1 MGRVVSVAGP
11 SQGGLGHPSLRCGRL
26 VEMVGFRQ
34 HIGSLAMNHDN
45 ANATGLIP
53 FTIDLTFE
61 EGRRRAEVVAAL
73 GPDWD
78 PVAALRGEDEAYAL
92 LYSGLDAEQQRT
104 YDLLVAAG
112 VLPGEEP
119 GRAATH

>member
-1 MGRVVSVAGP
+1 
-11 SQGGLGHPSLRCGRL
+11 
-26 VEMVGFRQ
+26 
-34 HIGSLAMNHDN
+34 MNQDN
-45 ANATGLIP
+45 TPGLIP

-61 EGRRRAEVVAAL
+61 EARRRAEVVAAL

-112 VLPGEEP
+112 VLSGEEP
-119 GRAATH
+119 GRAAAH

>member
-1 MGRVVSVAGP
+1 
-11 SQGGLGHPSLRCGRL
+11 
-26 VEMVGFRQ
+26 
-34 HIGSLAMNHDN
+34 MNQDN
-45 ANATGLIP
+45 VNELTP
-53 FTIDLTFE
+53 FAIDLTFE
-61 EGRRRAEVVAAL
+61 EARRRTEVMAAL

-104 YDLLVAAG
+104 YDMLVAAG
-112 VLPGEEP
+112 VLPGEGP

>member
-1 MGRVVSVAGP
+1 
-11 SQGGLGHPSLRCGRL
+11 
-26 VEMVGFRQ
+26 
-34 HIGSLAMNHDN
+34 MNQD
-45 ANATGLIP
+45 NATGLIP
-53 FTIDLTFE
+53 FTIDLTIE
-61 EGRRRAEVVAAL
+61 EARRRAEVVVAL

-78 PVAALRGEDEAYAL
+78 PVAVLRGEDEAYAL

-119 GRAATH
+119 GRAAAH

>member
-1 MGRVVSVAGP
+1 MY
-11 SQGGLGHPSLRCGRL
+11 Q
-26 VEMVGFRQ
+26 
-34 HIGSLAMNHDN
+34 DN
-45 ANATGLIP
+45 TTGLTP

-61 EGRRRAEVVAAL
+61 EARRRAEVVAAL

-78 PVAALRGEDEAYAL
+78 PVAVLRGEDEAYAL

-119 GRAATH
+119 GRATAH

>member
-1 MGRVVSVAGP
+1 MN
-11 SQGGLGHPSLRCGRL
+11 QDNSL
-26 VEMVGFRQ
+26 
-34 HIGSLAMNHDN
+34 
-45 ANATGLIP
+45 GLIP
-53 FTIDLTFE
+53 FAIDLTFE
-61 EGRRRAEVVAAL
+61 EARRRAEVVAAL

-78 PVAALRGEDEAYAL
+78 PVAVLRGEDEARAL

-119 GRAATH
+119 GRASSH

>member
-1 MGRVVSVAGP
+1 MG
-11 SQGGLGHPSLRCGRL
+11 
-26 VEMVGFRQ
+26 ENRQ
-34 HIGSLAMNHDN
+34 QTGSSAMNQDN
-45 ANATGLIP
+45 TNELIP
-53 FTIDLTFE
+53 FAVDLTFE
-61 EGRRRAEVVAAL
+61 EARRRAEVVAAL

-78 PVAALRGEDEAYAL
+78 PVAALKAEDEAHAL

-119 GRAATH
+119 GRATAD

>member
-1 MGRVVSVAGP
+1 
-11 SQGGLGHPSLRCGRL
+11 
-26 VEMVGFRQ
+26 
-34 HIGSLAMNHDN
+34 MNPDN
-45 ANATGLIP
+45 ATDLTP
-53 FTIDLTFE
+53 FTIDLTSDE
-61 EGRRRAEVVAAL
+61 VRRRAEVVAAL

-104 YDLLVAAG
+104 YDMLVAAG

-119 GRAATH
+119 GRAAAH